1 MSGKFMKVIRR
12 TIPTLTLIVMAS
24 QLFGCGAA
32 NKDQILQML
41 KNNQEITI
49 EYAEQIDSTNQNCIQ
64 SQWKKLSSY
73 SDNEAF
79 RAELEKLTN
88 NETTENNVK
97 RGTIYYTENP
107 TLQTTLCNTA
117 FINHFDSI
125 SKEELFNGLKDI
137 YIDIDEN
144 TSIETMRAASINE
157 YFKLFNCKTE
167 SEYNG
172 TQKVSRQDFLVAL
185 CKATTS
191 PTSSQEN
198 IDESEIAELIS
209 SNSYIGSNKANNT
222 EEGKITKVEA
232 AYVISNTLFGDELS
246 NVKLDGKQQL
256 ANGLKS
262 SGNIAKSNGYDK
274 YSDNCRVA
282 TLQKCLT
289 DNKLDDDLYKGLKL
303 LEEKG
308 VIDSEFES
316 NWNRAITK
324 DEAISLIYKALS
336 IKGSSVNNVNNDI
349 IAEELAKAKSEAL
362 SKLEELNHVDKE
374 AYKAKIE
381 TGLSSIAEIESLISE
396 AEAEE
401 ERAAAEAKA
410 AEERAAAQNNKNSN
424 SGSGS
429 SRLLGST
436 GDSTPTNNNSNDT
449 PSSDTSGSIDLS
461 KFPGFGVG
469 TVTGNPERGD
479 GDISGYGEGGL
490 NLR

>member
-24 QLFGCGAA
+24 QLCGCGAA
-32 NKDQILQML
+32 NQDQILQML

-49 EYAEQIDSTNQNCIQ
+49 EYAEPIDSTNQNCIQ
-64 SQWKKLSSY
+64 SQWKNLSSY

-79 RAELEKLTN
+79 RVEFEKLTN
-88 NETTENNVK
+88 NGTTENNVK

-172 TQKVSRQDFLVAL
+172 TQKVSRQDFLAAL

-198 IDESEIAELIS
+198 LDESGIAELIS

-232 AYVISNTLFGDELS
+232 AYAISNTLFGDELS

-274 YSDNCRVA
+274 YSDNSRVA

-336 IKGSSVNNVNNDI
+336 IKGSSVNNINNDI
-349 IAEELAKAKSEAL
+349 IAEELAKA
-362 SKLEELNHVDKE
+362 
-374 AYKAKIE
+374 
-381 TGLSSIAEIESLISE
+381 
-396 AEAEE
+396 AEE
-401 ERAAAEAKA
+401 KAAAEAAEKEA
-410 AEERAAAQNNKNSN
+410 AEKEAEEARKRESEESARAALEKLREQANDPIYIKGIN
-424 SGSGS
+424 
-429 SRLLGST
+429 ST
-436 GDSTPTNNNSNDT
+436 GGGNNGNTPSYKSTPLPESERDPAMDGDKGSNDT
-449 PSSDTSGSIDLS
+449 EPAYVDPNSHL
-461 KFPGFGVG
+461 K
-469 TVTGNPERGD
+469 
-479 GDISGYGEGGL
+479 
-490 NLR
+490 

>member
-381 TGLSSIAEIESLISE
+381 TEASSIEEVGSLISE

-410 AEERAAAQNNKNSN
+410 AEAQNNKNSN

-429 SRLLGST
+429 SSGSRLLGST

-449 PSSDTSGSIDLS
+449 PSSDTSGSTTR
-461 KFPGFGVG
+461 PGNWGG
-469 TVTGNPERGD
+469 GKVTTITGGD
-479 GDISGYGEGGL
+479 SDISGYGEGGL

>member
-32 NKDQILQML
+32 NQDQILSML

-64 SQWKKLSSY
+64 SQWKNLSSY

-79 RAELEKLTN
+79 RVEFEKLTN

-137 YIDIDEN
+137 YVDIDEN

-172 TQKVSRQDFLVAL
+172 TQKVSRQDFLAAL

-198 IDESEIAELIS
+198 LDESEIAELIS

-289 DNKLDDDLYKGLKL
+289 DNKLDDDLYRGLKL
-303 LEEKG
+303 LEEKEI
-308 VIDSEFES
+308 IDSEFES

-336 IKGSSVNNVNNDI
+336 IKGSSVNNINSDI
-349 IAEELAKAKSEAL
+349 IAEELAKAKSEAI

-374 AYKAKIE
+374 SYKEKIE
-381 TGLSSIAEIESLISE
+381 KEASSVEEVEGLISE
-396 AEAEE
+396 ATSAEE
-401 ERAAAEAKA
+401 EAKAAEAKA
-410 AEERAAAQNNKNSN
+410 AAEAAQNNSGN
-424 SGSGS
+424 SGNNGGS
-429 SRLLGST
+429 TGGSRLLGST

-449 PSSDTSGSIDLS
+449 PSSNNSGSTKL
-461 KFPGFGVG
+461 PGTWG
-469 TVTGNPERGD
+469 TPTGNPERHEYDPSKVEG
-479 GDISGYGEGGL
+479 GGL